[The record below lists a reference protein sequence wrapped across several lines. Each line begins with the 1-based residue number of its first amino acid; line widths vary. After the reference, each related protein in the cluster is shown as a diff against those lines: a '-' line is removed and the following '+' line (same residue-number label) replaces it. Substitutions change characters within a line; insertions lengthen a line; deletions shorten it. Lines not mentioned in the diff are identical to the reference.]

1 MLERKE
7 QFNVTWGPA
16 TDFVMTPGGADFMLS
31 VPPSSKVDRFM
42 TNNCRSGDTKFH
54 SNQRQLMHK
63 ALYRDNWH
71 KEVKEFYEYITLRLL
86 HEKSCKI
93 AGINQVDITR
103 E

>member
-1 MLERKE
+1 
-7 QFNVTWGPA
+7 
-16 TDFVMTPGGADFMLS
+16 
-31 VPPSSKVDRFM
+31 M
-42 TNNCRSGDTKFH
+42 TNNGRSGDTKFH
-54 SNQRQLMHK
+54 SNQRQLMHQ